1 MNTAVRGL
9 LVAAATFAGSLFISG
24 AWLMV
29 GLLIAG
35 KALGARAGFGM
46 MVTLGLTA
54 ATFLAG
60 IAVVYR
66 GLGRVGV
73 PGNAR
78 LVSVGAYGLVAL
90 GTLALLAFMTLVAFN
105 R

>member
-1 MNTAVRGL
+1 MSTAVRGL
-9 LVAAATFAGSLFISG
+9 LVAAGTFGGSLVVSG
-24 AWLMV
+24 LWLMV

-60 IAVVYR
+60 IAVVHR
-66 GLGRVGV
+66 GLGRAGLTGNLRWVGTGV
-73 PGNAR
+73 
-78 LVSVGAYGLVAL
+78 YGLLAL
-90 GTLALLAFMTLVAFN
+90 VTLALLAFMTLVAFN

>member
-1 MNTAVRGL
+1 MNLAVRGL
-9 LVAAATFAGSLFISG
+9 LVAVATFGGSLVISG

-35 KALGARAGFGM
+35 KAMGARAGFGM

-73 PGNAR
+73 PSKAR
-78 LVSVGAYGLVAL
+78 LVGSGVYGLVAL
-90 GTLALLAFMTLVAFN
+90 VTLALLAFMTLVAFN